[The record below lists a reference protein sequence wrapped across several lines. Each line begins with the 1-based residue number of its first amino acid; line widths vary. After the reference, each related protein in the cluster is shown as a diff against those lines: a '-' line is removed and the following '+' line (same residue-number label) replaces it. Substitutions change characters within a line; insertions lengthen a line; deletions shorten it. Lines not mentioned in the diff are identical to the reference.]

1 MLLVGQLPRKSSS
14 GRDHIAVLRAYPR
27 TPVHLFVRY
36 RTYVLSSHHWGSPL
50 AVPGI
55 AILRSFTRLIA

>member
-14 GRDHIAVLRAYPR
+14 GRDHIAVLGAYPL
-27 TPVHLFVRY
+27 HLFVRY
-36 RTYVLSSHHWGSPL
+36 RTYFYRLTHWGSPL